1 MLVIRIILITYSIA
15 KVTLYNQSLMHASHA
30 IPQKAL
36 PLLEHHYPHPVLS
49 SSSSSSLVLSFEQN
63 PPESVCHGQCQNASP
78 NLSRATAVRHVH
90 VSIHGA
96 LASNPGV
103 I

>member
-36 PLLEHHYPHPVLS
+36 PLLEHHHPHPVL

-63 PPESVCHGQCQNASP
+63 PPESVCPGQRQNASP